1 MAILQE
7 ESNDIDVTT
16 VPDSAD
22 PSTAHCIAYSVHSQ
36 HGVSVGDSD
45 YAAVRH

>member
-1 MAILQE
+1 MVQE
-7 ESNDIDVTT
+7 EGNDIDVTT
-16 VPDSAD
+16 VPESAD
-22 PSTAHCIAYSVHSQ
+22 VQYSVLSH